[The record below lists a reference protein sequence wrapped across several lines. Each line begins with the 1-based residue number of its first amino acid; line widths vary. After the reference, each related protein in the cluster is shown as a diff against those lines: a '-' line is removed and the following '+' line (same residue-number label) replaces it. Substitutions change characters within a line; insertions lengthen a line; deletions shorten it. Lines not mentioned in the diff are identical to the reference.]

1 MGDILIDLE
10 YADRFDEDIK
20 YMLECELYDDAEDDK
35 YNEANSKKLFKAEL
49 GGAKGED
56 VSIIPSEITESL
68 IVPELE
74 FDDLGRDWRDITRGG
89 NNEFND
95 LFLAKLKEF
104 EALPN
109 KSDSDDFLRYGTN
122 CTRHLNF

>member
-49 GGAKGED
+49 RRGKGED

-109 KSDSDDFLRYGTN
+109 KSDSDDFCVMGRIVPGT
-122 CTRHLNF
+122 